1 LLAYEL
7 PPPSARA
14 RELQER
20 MHAFMRDRVLPAE
33 GEYLAHRRAAGPD
46 GHVLPPVVEKLKEQ
60 ARAARHLVAMA
71 KVAVP
76 RAATKIIDR
85 AIQIHGGAGVTDV
98 TPLAAMYAWHRAMR
112 LFDGPDEV
120 HVRAIARAELNR
132 TPDLEPR

>member
-60 ARAARHLVAMA
+60 ARAEGL
-71 KVAVP
+71 
-76 RAATKIIDR
+76 
-85 AIQIHGGAGVTDV
+85 
-98 TPLAAMYAWHRAMR
+98 WN
-112 LFDGPDEV
+112 LFLP
-120 HVRAIARAELNR
+120 A
-132 TPDLEPR
+132 